1 MLLMLAR
8 YIQTD
13 FTFFFLFWTDH
24 AHKGNLYTLF
34 LHSPMSAFCFVTN
47 VVDIPIHLWDKCLAY
62 IDRFMTEASR
72 LVTRCRGVGKLE
84 IIKIHYEMLSNI
96 WRYVLNQYIVA
107 LKLQFILLVQTVKW
121 CFVFLY
127 CIPSIVRDK
136 YLNRNV
142 SVGHVWAPAGRS
154 EGKKLRVS
162 RRQLIRRDTAVTV
175 TVTRTACVRVLDT
188 AVHNETP
195 ESSSGSLRLCTSHR
209 QSRDRED
216 SQTEGI
222 IC

>member
-1 MLLMLAR
+1 M
-8 YIQTD
+8 
-13 FTFFFLFWTDH
+13 F
-24 AHKGNLYTLF
+24 
-34 LHSPMSAFCFVTN
+34 S
-47 VVDIPIHLWDKCLAY
+47 
-62 IDRFMTEASR
+62 
-72 LVTRCRGVGKLE
+72 
-84 IIKIHYEMLSNI
+84 
-96 WRYVLNQYIVA
+96 
-107 LKLQFILLVQTVKW
+107 VKW

-154 EGKKLRVS
+154 EGEKLRVS

-209 QSRDRED
+209 HSRDRED

-222 IC
+222 ICLIGLCIVILLRYARTSFSQKTLNNVAKYQMWHFLFYNNILLLLFGCQNTKKWMLQKTPFVVVDNFV